1 MQISFTGGFL
11 ANGGILQISRLKVN
25 SKRDLY
31 YSFAPPMKNRD
42 FFPQNPPAATP
53 TKTLAPADSWENI
66 TEEQKTSEEEDNLAE
81 KDFKSV

>member
-31 YSFAPPMKNRD
+31 YSFAPPMKNSD
-42 FFPQNPPAATP
+42 FFPQNPLLQRQRKRLRPQ
-53 TKTLAPADSWENI
+53 I
-66 TEEQKTSEEEDNLAE
+66 AE
-81 KDFKSV
+81 KILPKSKKQAKKKII